1 MTNKVSITPSREPCK
16 AVWCTQRYRLLIGSG
31 ILVFM
36 VASFI
41 TGYFWGVGSALE
53 QISTQLDQEAF
64 SDQISASLIPMQ
76 MSDDE
81 REGQCQENTA
91 EQDVELVTQEQ
102 DQQICAERTYYAQ
115 LAGFGNKQ
123 SAYRFAQKLI
133 KKKIP
138 VIVNA
143 IHSKTMRGKSITWYQ
158 VVTESYSTKKE
169 LAALVE
175 QLKETER
182 LKDPQ
187 IVHS

>member
-91 EQDVELVTQEQ
+91 EQDVELVRRN
-102 DQQICAERTYYAQ
+102 RT
-115 LAGFGNKQ
+115 NKYVQ
-123 SAYRFAQKLI
+123 SVPITHNL
-133 KKKIP
+133 
-138 VIVNA
+138 
-143 IHSKTMRGKSITWYQ
+143 RGL
-158 VVTESYSTKKE
+158 VTNN
-169 LAALVE
+169 LHIGL
-175 QLKETER
+175 
-182 LKDPQ
+182 
-187 IVHS
+187 H